1 MLEQD
6 DTETNLYDAGLVM
19 QGAFFDKRTANDE
32 DEMMLAQLEE
42 TQPQIMQLVKRILT
56 KQPLKGI
63 HDTKFV
69 LFGQIWSVW
78 DWTVFVIILFV
89 ILVSFGLTILL
100 CICCGPTQQEDEEE
114 LEEELKLERQK
125 HELLTLREMNKQH
138 NVHGRMNQALEGTE
152 KNQRKPVT
160 REIAKAEEKLGN
172 EVLTGKKPVQPDQ
185 QPVGDPEYE
194 AIKQQYSKGAEGG
207 TGKPDKA

>member
-6 DTETNLYDAGLVM
+6 DEETNLYDAGLVM
-19 QGAFFDKRTANDE
+19 QGAFFDKRKANDE
-32 DEMMLAQLEE
+32 DEIMLAQLEE
-42 TQPQIMQLVKRILT
+42 TQPQIMQLVKRILAR
-56 KQPLKGI
+56 QGPEPLKGI
-63 HDTKFV
+63 HNTKFV

-89 ILVSFGLTILL
+89 VLVSFGLTILL

-152 KNQRKPVT
+152 KNQRKSVT
-160 REIAKAEEKLGN
+160 REVAKA
-172 EVLTGKKPVQPDQ
+172 D
-185 QPVGDPEYE
+185 
-194 AIKQQYSKGAEGG
+194 
-207 TGKPDKA
+207 